1 MSLQTQTINC
11 LACHILAKHPQFTKN
26 NKVYNLTSFKAKKNT
41 TNQVNLPTTVID
53 KTSNPNTNSSIKNQL
68 RKIA

>member
-1 MSLQTQTINC
+1 MSLQTQIINC

-26 NKVYNLTSFKAKKNT
+26 NKVYNLTSFKTKKT
-41 TNQVNLPTTVID
+41 IINQVSLPTTLTD
-53 KTSNPNTNSSIKNQL
+53 KIADTNTNSSIKNQL